1 MYLMFI
7 SEVLSM
13 ASKILV
19 TDLPH
24 PVAKAGEPTGQPPVQ
39 QSDNPFEERR

>member
-1 MYLMFI
+1 MFI

-13 ASKILV
+13 TSKKLV

-24 PVAKAGEPTGQPPVQ
+24 PVAKAGEPLGHPPAQ
-39 QSDNPFEERR
+39 QSDTPFKERR